1 MHAQQQQRPQPTF
14 DPRQHPQAGNSQ
26 EPTQDFQHQP
36 QFQREPEQYDL
47 LRESLY
53 QTDSQYQTDHQYN
66 PAIPNNHARP
76 SRELPRPRPGQQQPD
91 FNYDAEDNYDDSPDL
106 DDNDDF
112 FNGSPNNGLANSAF
126 PDHPPTSSL
135 ATQSVRAPSP
145 PPAGPILDHSHLRP
159 GKQAALL
166 SHERTLELYRAN
178 AKKTQDPDL
187 QFEFAV
193 FMIDASKSLPIPPST
208 PGNLLQVEKA
218 IEKREELIRES
229 TSLLKRLADRGH
241 PASQYFLADCY
252 ANGIGTV
259 KSKQDFDRAY
269 PLFVLAAKHGHP
281 DAAYRA
287 GTCCENGWGCR
298 RESAKALQFF
308 RKAAAALH
316 PGAMYRLGIAE
327 LNGELGLSKRPK
339 EGVKWLK
346 RSAEHATAEFPHA
359 LHELALLH
367 ERGIDNVLFVD
378 FEYSTELLA
387 QAAELGYAPSA
398 YRLGE
403 CYEYGKMGCPQD
415 PALSIHYY
423 NIAAQQNHRD
433 ACFALTAWYLV
444 GSPGVLPQSDTEAFL
459 WAQKAAEAGLAK
471 AMYAVGYFLE
481 VGIGTTASMPE
492 AISYYKRATDLGDKR
507 AAQRL
512 KGSPNQPMRQPGGPG
527 SVLHRGDGS
536 GDGEGGK
543 GGKDK
548 DCVIM

>member
-1 MHAQQQQRPQPTF
+1 MPEPFGSGATHSTA
-14 DPRQHPQAGNSQ
+14 SQ
-26 EPTQDFQHQP
+26 
-36 QFQREPEQYDL
+36 
-47 LRESLY
+47 S
-53 QTDSQYQTDHQYN
+53 
-66 PAIPNNHARP
+66 I
-76 SRELPRPRPGQQQPD
+76 
-91 FNYDAEDNYDDSPDL
+91 
-106 DDNDDF
+106 
-112 FNGSPNNGLANSAF
+112 
-126 PDHPPTSSL
+126 
-135 ATQSVRAPSP
+135 RAPSP
-145 PPAGPILDHSHLRP
+145 PPGPILDHSHLRP

-166 SHERTLELYRAN
+166 SHEKTLELYREN
-178 AKKTQDPDL
+178 AKKTQDPEL

-193 FMIDASKSLPIPPST
+193 FMIDASKSLPIPEHT
-208 PGNLLQVEKA
+208 PGNLIQVEKA
-218 IEKREELIRES
+218 IEKREDLIREA

-298 RESAKALQFF
+298 RESAKAITFF
-308 RKAAAALH
+308 RKAAASLH

-327 LNGELGLSKRPK
+327 LNGELGLSKSPK

-346 RSAEHATAEFPHA
+346 RSAEHSTAEFPHA

-378 FEYSTELLA
+378 YEYSTELLA

-459 WAQKAAEAGLAK
+459 WAQKAADAGLSK

-481 VGIGTTASMPE
+481 VGVGTPPNIPE
-492 AISYYKRATDLGDKR
+492 AVRYYKQAAELGDKR
-507 AAQRL
+507 ASQRL
-512 KGSPNQPMRQPGGPG
+512 KGGSQTQAMRPPGGPG
-527 SVLHRGDGS
+527 AVLHRGGPEDPTARHHTK
-536 GDGEGGK
+536 D
-543 GGKDK
+543 GKDK
-548 DCVIM
+548 DCIIM

>member
-1 MHAQQQQRPQPTF
+1 MAAQRPQ
-14 DPRQHPQAGNSQ
+14 RQRPASSH
-26 EPTQDFQHQP
+26 
-36 QFQREPEQYDL
+36 RPEL
-47 LRESLY
+47 S
-53 QTDSQYQTDHQYN
+53 S
-66 PAIPNNHARP
+66 RP
-76 SRELPRPRPGQQQPD
+76 SRD
-91 FNYDAEDNYDDSPDL
+91 FAPPAAPSSWEPEDDYDDDPE

-112 FNGSPNNGLANSAF
+112 FNGSPTRGLQHQPSFQHDPPLPPSSQATNSI
-126 PDHPPTSSL
+126 
-135 ATQSVRAPSP
+135 RAPSP
-145 PPAGPILDHSHLRP
+145 PASGPILDHSHLRP

-208 PGNLLQVEKA
+208 PGNLLVVERA
-218 IEKREELIRES
+218 LEKRDDLIKEA
-229 TSLLKRLADRGH
+229 TALLKRLADRGH
-241 PASQYFLADCY
+241 PSSQYFLADCY
-252 ANGIGTV
+252 ANGIGTA
-259 KSKQDFDRAY
+259 KGKQDFDRAY
-269 PLFVLAAKHGHP
+269 PLFVLAAKHGHA

-298 RESAKALQFF
+298 RESAKALTFF
-308 RKAAAALH
+308 RKASAALH

-327 LNGELGLSKRPK
+327 LNGELGLSRSPK

-346 RSAEHATAEFPHA
+346 RSAEHASAEFPHA

-378 FEYSTELLA
+378 FEYSIELLA

-415 PALSIHYY
+415 AALSIHYY
-423 NIAAQQNHRD
+423 VRLPLLLFASLCFISPTNRTEQNIAAQQNHRD
-433 ACFALTAWYLV
+433 SCFALTAWYLV

-459 WAQKAAEAGLAK
+459 WAQKAAEGGLVK
-471 AMYAVGYFLE
+471 AMYAVGYFCE
-481 VGIGTTASMPE
+481 VGIGTPANMPE
-492 AISYYKRATDLGDKR
+492 AISWYKRAAEKGDKR

-512 KGSPNQPMRQPGGPG
+512 KGQPLPSGPG
-527 SVLHRGDGS
+527 AVLRRG
-536 GDGEGGK
+536 GDGEGDAK

-548 DCVIM
+548 ECVVM